1 MYHDWQVGNFP
12 RTTERWLYEALVNY
26 YQNLFSVVN
35 QYVCT
40 TLLIIALL
48 GYFNTK
54 ILLNLSFHSLRNH
67 FWLGGGGTG
76 WYEGSGKYFI
86 SNEMC
91 CQRISC
97 I

>member
-12 RTTERWLYEALVNY
+12 RTTERRLYEALVNY

-67 FWLGGGGTG
+67 FWLEGGGPLDGMKG
-76 WYEGSGKYFI
+76 LENISYLMKCVVSG
-86 SNEMC
+86 
-91 CQRISC
+91 
-97 I
+97 